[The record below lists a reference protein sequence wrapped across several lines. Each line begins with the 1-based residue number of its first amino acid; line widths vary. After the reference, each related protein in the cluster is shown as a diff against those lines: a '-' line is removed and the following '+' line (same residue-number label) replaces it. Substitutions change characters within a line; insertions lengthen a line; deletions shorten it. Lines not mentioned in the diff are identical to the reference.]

1 MSLSIFVGACL
12 RPGVVVEVYCVEVL
26 FFLVNC
32 MVFFFTIFT
41 QGQGGGAVSS
51 LRLQSEERSKS
62 KGMFSPSEF
71 LNTAIFGEV
80 TCVET
85 LSTCTLP
92 PPGGCSVG
100 SPGTMSL
107 AATAPPA
114 GSLCF
119 ALPSHSDNRVSHV
132 LLPILPFTW
141 LLFLHW
147 TSLD

>member
-1 MSLSIFVGACL
+1 MIFLRSLLEAGEEEPSHPNPSPSIRG
-12 RPGVVVEVYCVEVL
+12 
-26 FFLVNC
+26 
-32 MVFFFTIFT
+32 
-41 QGQGGGAVSS
+41 
-51 LRLQSEERSKS
+51 EEKSKS
-62 KGMFSPSEF
+62 DCSSRSEL

-85 LSTCTLP
+85 LSACTLP

-100 SPGTMSL
+100 LLGTMSL
-107 AATAPPA
+107 AATVPPA

-147 TSLD
+147 VSLD

>member
-1 MSLSIFVGACL
+1 MI
-12 RPGVVVEVYCVEVL
+12 
-26 FFLVNC
+26 
-32 MVFFFTIFT
+32 FFTIFT
-41 QGQGGGAVSS
+41 RGQGGGAVSS
-51 LRLQSEERSKS
+51 PRLQSDERSKS

-80 TCVET
+80 TCIET

-92 PPGGCSVG
+92 LPGGCSVG

-107 AATAPPA
+107 AATVPPA

-147 TSLD
+147 MSLD